1 MPLPMPQGAPPG
13 GGLNLPK
20 SPVGGS
26 SGPGA
31 SPMVQPGD
39 GAGME
44 AHAEEEVRKMMHNLL
59 LVMGKLK
66 PGTIKFNAL
75 AGALNK
81 LNGVFGK
88 PTAENAPAGGPRPP
102 MPMGN
107 AVPPGIGGQP
117 PGLPMRGGGALA
129 GGMGGISAGRM

>member
-1 MPLPMPQGAPPG
+1 MPPTPMTPPG

-88 PTAENAPAGGPRPP
+88 PTAENAPAPGQKPP

-107 AVPPGIGGQP
+107 AVPAGIGGQP
-117 PGLPMRGGGALA
+117 PGLPMRGGTP
-129 GGMGGISAGRM
+129 GMGGISAGAM

>member
-1 MPLPMPQGAPPG
+1 MGTGAPPPG
-13 GGLNLPK
+13 AGGLNLPK

-59 LVMGKLK
+59 LIMGKLR
-66 PGTIKFNAL
+66 PGTVKFNAL
-75 AGALNK
+75 SSALNK

-88 PTAENAPAGGPRPP
+88 PSAENAPAAGPKPP

-107 AVPPGIGGQP
+107 APPAGIGGRP
-117 PGLPMRGGGALA
+117 PGLPMRGPAM
-129 GGMGGISAGRM
+129 GGMGMGV